1 MSAKRSDRPRALGRG
16 TVLIAVVI
24 YQCSFTVAT
33 CDYELLR
40 MEGLMVVMGLN
51 DGGGRNVRVFG
62 GASESANF
70 GRSREVAA
78 WRGQRDEP
86 LSPSSSH
93 NDIQ

>member
-1 MSAKRSDRPRALGRG
+1 MSAKRSDRPRALGRA

-24 YQCSFTVAT
+24 YQCSFAVAT
-33 CDYELLR
+33 CDYGLLR
-40 MEGLMVVMGLN
+40 MEGLMVVMGLS
-51 DGGGRNVRVFG
+51 DGGGRNVR
-62 GASESANF
+62 ALELHLSANC

-93 NDIQ
+93 NNIQ